1 MNLREALWEC
11 GGLTPLSFVNSGL
24 EPPHSQSASRR
35 MTYTGSRGELREM
48 GY

>member
-24 EPPHSQSASRR
+24 ERPHSMA
-35 MTYTGSRGELREM
+35 LRA
-48 GY
+48 G